1 MTSTDE
7 LTEHETIFGCLA
19 FVKMCK
25 STLTIFVS
33 QLRYIRWPPKIFSYD
48 DLESIGLP
56 AAESFYFKSQTKMNI
71 GKEKLAKIFPLELK
85 LFLNLIYYI
94 D

>member
-1 MTSTDE
+1 MS
-7 LTEHETIFGCLA
+7 
-19 FVKMCK
+19 
-25 STLTIFVS
+25 
-33 QLRYIRWPPKIFSYD
+33 LRHIRWPPKIFLYD

-56 AAESFYFKSQTKMNI
+56 AAESFYIKSQTQTNI

-85 LFLNLIYYI
+85 LFLHLIYYL